1 MRQIALTTADL
12 LIIAAYL
19 GILIF
24 IGIYLK
30 KQASKNLETYLLGG
44 KNIPWYLLGLSNA
57 SGMFDISGTVWL
69 VGITVVMV

>member
-30 KQASKNLETYLLGG
+30 KQASK
-44 KNIPWYLLGLSNA
+44 K
-57 SGMFDISGTVWL
+57 ISEFL
-69 VGITVVMV
+69 